1 MLAGQALAWY
11 GIAIAARKP
20 QRAGWLLGAGLVVAV
35 LSKGIPAVVAPI
47 AVALAAPLVS
57 SMWRRREYL
66 VNLIQALIMI
76 LVLCG
81 GWLALAE
88 NRPRGV
94 GLAWGH
100 AHPPQFPPPPFPAP
114 FRYWGTTP

>member
-81 GWLALAE
+81 GWLLPPG
-88 NRPRGV
+88 NRPRAA
-94 GLAWGH
+94 GLPRV
-100 AHPPQFPPPPFPAP
+100 PP
-114 FRYWGTTP
+114 